1 MSATVKALEEIKED
15 ASTSTESSPMSEG
28 EYQSLIEKLPEIE
41 LKYKLGDVDNVIED
55 KSNPSESYW
64 EFERTLDEAE
74 KLVQKYRER
83 LLQEQPSWYYKF
95 LAIQAEAKDYFDTIT
110 PGYRLDMYLL
120 AQDLLHELP
129 QRLKEEESRQKSEA
143 RKTLKNIIRV
153 IITGLEYLYSTG
165 DFSTAITR
173 AQDINK
179 LVETK
184 LVTKED
190 PAYGTRAV
198 IQHFLGRALRQR
210 GQDEDNQQALDCFYQ
225 CSEYYFEMARHR
237 KKKEAER
244 KKEEAEVSKKKDVGA
259 DKKEKEDAETVKKN
273 NADVIYARTRAMVSL
288 AFGAGFLFY
297 NSQSDLA
304 RAKSQITQARSAFLR
319 DDGGICCKLHYN
331 YLKLLYASI
340 LRAEA
345 GELTVEEAGEDSQ
358 RKAERD
364 AAQEKLERALEILE
378 GCEKEF
384 KNKPKYFIHTLYN
397 KALVHLYQGPT
408 HYDHTQ
414 ACITELIQR
423 CHDNP
428 RWLANGLILKSHFER
443 RLGDVEAALAD
454 ALRAYNHAGNH
465 LPVRIEALLACGQA
479 QMERGQLIAAR
490 NDFEKAIR
498 LNNGANLKLD
508 AMAHLLLTEL
518 AIMQQRAQ
526 QAREQFSQVK
536 SLIAVIR
543 HGFILNKYRQLE
555 AKIDDLQT
563 DFVIQSEIEDLD
575 YKRYEAELQRWLLEK
590 SLREDSNLTRVAER
604 LNVSKRTVYLWLDK
618 HGIRMSRTQSGL

>member
-1 MSATVKALEEIKED
+1 
-15 ASTSTESSPMSEG
+15 MSEG
-28 EYQSLIEKLPEIE
+28 EYQSLIEKLPVIE
-41 LKYKLGDVDNVIED
+41 LKYKLGDVDNVIVD
-55 KSNPSESYW
+55 KSNPSETYW

-83 LLQEQPSWYYKF
+83 LLQEQPSWFYKF
-95 LAIQAEAKDYFDTIT
+95 LAIGAEAKDYFDTVT

-120 AQDLLHELP
+120 AQDLLRELP
-129 QRLKEEESRQKSEA
+129 QRLKEDESRQNSEA

-153 IITGLEYLYSTG
+153 IIAGLEYLYSTG

-198 IQHFLGRALRQR
+198 IQHFLGRSLRQR

-237 KKKEAER
+237 KKKDA
-244 KKEEAEVSKKKDVGA
+244 GA
-259 DKKEKEDAETVKKN
+259 NKKEKEDAEIVKMN

-297 NSQSDLA
+297 NSQSDLV

-319 DDGGICCKLHYN
+319 DDGGIRCKLHYN

-364 AAQEKLERALEILE
+364 AAQEKLERALDILE
-378 GCEKEF
+378 GCEKDF

-408 HYDHTQ
+408 HYGHTQ

-423 CHDNP
+423 CQDNP
-428 RWLANGLILKSHFER
+428 RWLANGLILKSHLER

-498 LNNGANLKLD
+498 LNNRANLKLD

-518 AIMQQRAQ
+518 AIVQQRAQ

-618 HGIRMSRTQSGL
+618 HGIRMSRTQVGL